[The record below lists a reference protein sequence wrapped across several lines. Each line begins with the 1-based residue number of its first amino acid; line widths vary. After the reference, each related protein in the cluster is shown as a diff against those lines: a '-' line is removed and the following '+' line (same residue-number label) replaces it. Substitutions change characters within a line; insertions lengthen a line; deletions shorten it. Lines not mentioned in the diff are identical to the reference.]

1 MNGSKKIDSDYIED
15 LLNKLIDEYH
25 IDENILSNLFGVDI
39 EKIREYKKYESEFTE
54 DLDVWSKKINVVLQL
69 EYVMDV
75 DLDSRLRGI
84 LSLLTNMYNLNTEFI
99 AKISNVEEKYII
111 DFINGVECIPVEMK
125 YSICATAMNLSL
137 IFKNYECESF

>member
-1 MNGSKKIDSDYIED
+1 MEVKKIDSDYIED

-39 EKIREYKKYESEFTE
+39 EKIREYKIYESEFIE

-99 AKISNVEEKYII
+99 DKASNVEEKYII
-111 DFINGVECIPVEMK
+111 DFINEVDCIPVEMK

-137 IFKNYECESF
+137 IFKNYEYQSL